1 MAKKLKAGMS
11 ATLKSEFT
19 GFRGKDRLAS
29 YGYSKGET
37 VTLIS
42 YDSHDE
48 SWRVCKPGQE
58 AKQLEHIFVK
68 RSQLIPGAAAQP
80 EQGEH
85 GWKVGDTLPE
95 ALLNDGTA
103 RHYYGHSHDDGWTVK
118 GERFF
123 IDDRTIEDVRIIE
136 GRTGLLISG
145 TKNIWV
151 AVGDLP
157 QKSKVTTPEAP
168 KPEPAGED
176 NIVEMEC
183 VDNSGFTKW
192 LTIGK
197 TYKVHTNKRIAG
209 TFKITGLDQTRK
221 GGPDNDSSLY
231 LFIQKRFKPTEA
243 PKPAEPGAPKKRMA
257 ECVNMTDSSAD
268 FTVGKQ
274 YEIVGGYDEF
284 LTLIDDNGH
293 TQSGMFRWRF
303 KELTEDKLSQFLTE
317 LQALIEKF
325 K

>member
-19 GFRGKDRLAS
+19 GFRGKDRLAT
-29 YGYSKGET
+29 YGYRRGET

-42 YDSHDE
+42 YDSRDE
-48 SWRVCKPGQE
+48 SWRVCKPGLE
-58 AKQLEHIFVK
+58 AKHLEHIFVK

-85 GWKVGDTLPE
+85 GWKVGDTLSWP
-95 ALLNDGTA
+95 LLNDGTP

-118 GERFF
+118 EERFF
-123 IDDRTIEDVRIIE
+123 IDDRTIEAVRIIE

-157 QKSKVTTPEAP
+157 QKSKVTPEA
-168 KPEPAGED
+168 E
-176 NIVEMEC
+176 
-183 VDNSGFTKW
+183 
-192 LTIGK
+192 
-197 TYKVHTNKRIAG
+197 
-209 TFKITGLDQTRK
+209 
-221 GGPDNDSSLY
+221 
-231 LFIQKRFKPTEA
+231 
-243 PKPAEPGAPKKRMA
+243 APKKRMA
-257 ECVNMTDSSAD
+257 ECVNMSRSSAD

-274 YEIVGGYDEF
+274 YEIVGEYDEF
-284 LTLIDDNGH
+284 LTLIDDKG
-293 TQSGMFRWRF
+293 TIQSGMFRWRF
-303 KELTEDKLSQFLTE
+303 KELTEDKLSQFLAE
-317 LQALIEKF
+317 LRALIEKF